1 MSNKAVKPEEI
12 LGQVNNAHSLTVLA
26 DILALSCATE
36 APDTREILIAV
47 PRDIAG
53 VPDGVNL
60 KKQLASMIA
69 IALFHSL
76 TVHPKNPDTF
86 TIEALANE
94 GRKSRF
100 SEGGLLK
107 LLAND
112 DMAPEETIVVSD
124 YKIPGY
130 EKVCQIRFVSE
141 IHQ

>member
-1 MSNKAVKPEEI
+1 
-12 LGQVNNAHSLTVLA
+12 
-26 DILALSCATE
+26 
-36 APDTREILIAV
+36 
-47 PRDIAG
+47 
-53 VPDGVNL
+53 
-60 KKQLASMIA
+60 MIA

-76 TVHPKNPDTF
+76 TVHPKNPDTS
-86 TIEALANE
+86 TVEALANE

-100 SEGGLLK
+100 SEGGLRK